1 MEKYNKLDSRMDHCD
16 DDMPEITEEQVSAAA
31 DRYDSADLACAL
43 LEFDA
48 ANEYAG
54 NILFDVLEFCNKLK
68 GVDVVM
74 MEGAT
79 LNLKNIRDYARK
91 SALLD
96 AYDGIEKGIL

>member
-1 MEKYNKLDSRMDHCD
+1 MDKLEKLDSRMDYCD
-16 DDMPEITEEQVSAAA
+16 DDMPEITEEQVIAAA

-43 LEFDA
+43 IEYDPV
-48 ANEYAG
+48 NEYAG
-54 NILFDVLEFCNKLK
+54 NILYEVLEFCKKLEL
-68 GVDVVM
+68 VDVVM

-96 AYDGIEKGIL
+96 AHAGIEKGIL

>member
-1 MEKYNKLDSRMDHCD
+1 MEKYNKLDMRMDHCD
-16 DDMPEITEEQVSAAA
+16 DDAPEITDEQVSAAA
-31 DRYDSADLACAL
+31 DRYDSADLAGAL
-43 LEFDA
+43 LEFNSV
-48 ANEYAG
+48 NEHAL
-54 NILFDVLEFCNKLK
+54 NILHDILNFCNKLE

-79 LNLKNIRDYARK
+79 LNLKTIRDYARK

>member
-1 MEKYNKLDSRMDHCD
+1 MEKYNKLDMRMDYCD
-16 DDMPEITEEQVSAAA
+16 DDAPEITDEQVSAAA

-43 LEFDA
+43 LEFNPV
-48 ANEYAG
+48 NEYAG
-54 NILFDVLEFCNKLK
+54 NILYEVLEFCKKLEL
-68 GVDVVM
+68 VDVVM